1 MKKGTGELLE
11 RLRKVPDL
19 SAYIKEASDDMIE
32 PVPLSDY
39 LNQMLEKRGLE
50 KRQVICDSGLD
61 RKYGYEIFGG
71 GKRPSRDK
79 VLALCFGMKLTCD
92 EVQELLK
99 RTEYLPLY
107 PKYERDS
114 IILFGFCQ
122 NLSLRDVND
131 LLNEMNQTIIDDKS
145 TK

>member
-11 RLRKVPDL
+11 RLRKAPDL

-71 GKRPSRDK
+71 GKRPSRD
-79 VLALCFGMKLTCD
+79 
-92 EVQELLK
+92 
-99 RTEYLPLY
+99 
-107 PKYERDS
+107 S

-122 NLSLRDVND
+122 KLSLRDIND
-131 LLNEMNQTIIDDKS
+131 LLYEMDQPIIDDKS